1 MMNKII
7 VNCETNDQ
15 TIVQM
20 STEEIQAISSENSE
34 NELLETQKQA
44 DKISALSK
52 LQTLGLTE
60 DEIKAL
66 IG

>member
-1 MMNKII
+1 MNKII
-7 VNCETNDQ
+7 VNCETNEQ

>member
-7 VNCETNDQ
+7 VNCETNEQ

>member
-1 MMNKII
+1 MNKII